1 MQFRFAAKS
10 FGQTQVLRACEFELR
25 ENSVTALLGPSGVGK
40 TTLLRLVCGLETD
53 DAGFQNDAGRV
64 GVVFQE
70 PRLMPWLTVQQNIEL
85 VAPEDGWLARLGLFG
100 VDQLYPRQLSLGM
113 ARRVALARAMAF
125 KPSLLVLDEPFVS
138 LDNETAQQ
146 VKTTLAQ
153 AIASTQV
160 TTLVVTHDFND
171 AVYFQADKL
180 ELQGQPA
187 VLKHS
192 YFVKTS
198 EVQ

>member
-146 VKTTLAQ
+146 V
-153 AIASTQV
+153 